1 MPDRQ
6 TIKQLGDELGRRR
19 KELLERLEM
28 NEEEWSELQTK
39 QVELEERA
47 TNEFLAA
54 TFAGL
59 DDQVV
64 QELGRIGKAL
74 QKIENGTY
82 GICETCGREISTER
96 LKALPEAETCL
107 ACAAGNK
114 PESAPGPEEF
124 TVGSGRSKTLPAE
137 LRGLEDEQLADRIRE
152 YIRIDARIP
161 TEELEVSCHDG
172 VAALKGYLPSE
183 KTRQILL
190 QVLEDSLDLPE
201 VEDYIVIDRNLWQ
214 QKKRTPG
221 RKDPGRTDYDQ
232 AAEGSGPA
240 TSGAFDAQKSGLPMD
255 PADEIVPE
263 KK

>member
-28 NEEEWSELQTK
+28 NEDEWSELQAK

-64 QELGRIGKAL
+64 RELGRIDRAL
-74 QKIENGTY
+74 QKIDNGTY
-82 GICETCGREISTER
+82 GICETCGREISIER
-96 LKALPEAETCL
+96 LKALPEAATCMR
-107 ACAAGNK
+107 CAADKQPG
-114 PESAPGPEEF
+114 SAPEVS
-124 TVGSGRSKTLPAE
+124 TVGSGRKTMPTE
-137 LRGLEDEQLADRIRE
+137 LQGLEDDQLADRVME
-152 YIRIDARIP
+152 YIRIDRRIP
-161 TEELEVSCHDG
+161 TEELEISCHQG
-172 VAALKGYLPSE
+172 VVALRGYLPSE

-190 QVLEDSLDLPE
+190 QVLEDNLGLPE
-201 VEDYIVIDRNLWQ
+201 IEDYIVIDRVLWQ
-214 QKKRTPG
+214 NRKRTPG
-221 RKDPGRTDYDQ
+221 RNDTGRTDYEQ
-232 AAEGSGPA
+232 AAEGEGSAA
-240 TSGAFDAQKSGLPMD
+240 TGAFDSQKSGMPMD
-255 PADEIVPE
+255 PADEFVPE